1 MRRQAANSRVTPAG
15 SGRVERLD
23 PFALPL
29 RFHDVDETADQ
40 RVRLVELHRER
51 VVLRRTLR
59 GIKMAVNLAVSAYQ
73 GVVIRLE
80 PSAPKLSPKSWSKSS
95 PEIAVVLEHR
105 DRALSLTLCRAPD
118 GSDIVAQW
126 RCWGRALG
134 VPLLVEEADGSLR
147 EPFERMGRLSIG
159 TPWWRRRSRTALSSR
174 RSSMALRRGRGAMAR
189 HPDVHS
195 EREIIARN

>member
-1 MRRQAANSRVTPAG
+1 
-15 SGRVERLD
+15 
-23 PFALPL
+23 
-29 RFHDVDETADQ
+29 
-40 RVRLVELHRER
+40 
-51 VVLRRTLR
+51 
-59 GIKMAVNLAVSAYQ
+59 MAVNLAVSAYQ

-95 PEIAVVLEHR
+95 PEIAVVLDPRPGAVAH
-105 DRALSLTLCRAPD
+105 ALSCAGRPRHCRPMAVL
-118 GSDIVAQW
+118 GARV
-126 RCWGRALG
+126 G

-147 EPFERMGRLSIG
+147 EPLRMGRLSIG

-189 HPDVHS
+189 DPGVHS